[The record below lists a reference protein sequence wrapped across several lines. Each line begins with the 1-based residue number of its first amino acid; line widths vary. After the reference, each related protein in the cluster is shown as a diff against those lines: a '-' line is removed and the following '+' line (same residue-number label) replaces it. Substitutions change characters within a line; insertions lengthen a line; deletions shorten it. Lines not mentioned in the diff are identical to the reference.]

1 MNKNIRKNLLAL
13 VLVVLSLSL
22 QACGKGGGSVLD
34 LNPVE
39 IGLEWVDQQN
49 PCGAL
54 EFNPD
59 CP

>member
-1 MNKNIRKNLLAL
+1 MKKNFRNTIMVL
-13 VLVVLSLSL
+13 VVVLSLMLS
-22 QACGKGGGSVLD
+22 ACGKGGGSVLD

-39 IGLEWVDQQN
+39 IALEYVDQQN

-59 CP
+59 CK

>member
-1 MNKNIRKNLLAL
+1 MKKQILAL

-22 QACGKGGGSVLD
+22 QACGKDGGGSVLD
-34 LNPVE
+34 LNPVQ

-49 PCGAL
+49 PCGTL
-54 EFNPD
+54 EFNPN

>member
-1 MNKNIRKNLLAL
+1 MKKQILAL

-49 PCGAL
+49 PCGTL
-54 EFNPD
+54 EFNPN

>member
-1 MNKNIRKNLLAL
+1 MKKKILSIVL
-13 VLVVLSLSL
+13 LVVLSLSL
-22 QACGKGGGSVLD
+22 QACGKGGGGSVLD

-49 PCGAL
+49 PCGTL
-54 EFNPD
+54 EFNPN